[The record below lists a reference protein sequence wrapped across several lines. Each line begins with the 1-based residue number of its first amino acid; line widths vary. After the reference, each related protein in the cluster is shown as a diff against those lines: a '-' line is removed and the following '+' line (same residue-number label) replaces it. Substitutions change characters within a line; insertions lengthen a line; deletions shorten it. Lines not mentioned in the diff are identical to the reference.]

1 MKENVILNKSFDFAL
16 RIVKLYK
23 YLTKTKNEYI
33 LSKQLIRSGTSI
45 GANITEATQAQSKAD
60 FISKLSIAL
69 KETSETKY
77 WLKLLHC
84 AEYMDKREYD
94 SVVADATEIEKI
106 LVSIV
111 KSSKTTSGKE
121 SET

>member
-1 MKENVILNKSFDFAL
+1 MKENIILDKSFEFAL
-16 RIVKLYK
+16 RKVKLYK

-45 GANITEATQAQSKAD
+45 GANVTEAVQAQSKAD

-77 WLKLLHC
+77 WLKLLYGS
-84 AEYMDKREYD
+84 EYLEEREYD
-94 SVVADATEIEKI
+94 SIVADATEIEKL
-106 LVSIV
+106 LVSIL
-111 KSSKTTSGKE
+111 KTSKTTIDKE
-121 SET
+121 KDK